1 MYVYRIHIKPC
12 GGEADRQTTFQYCL
26 DNGLL
31 GVGWRVNTLTNTR
44 NWDEYYEEASR
55 IYGDNGL
62 RICKYIH
69 TWVKEGDLVWTRD
82 PTSQYYLARVKSGW
96 EYWISQEGIDRDI
109 DIANVFRCVFRKV
122 DLDAVPGKV
131 VATFR
136 ARITI
141 QKIDGERV
149 DGERVKAYSQYLWNM
164 LSGEQVYEV
173 EKSEFS
179 DIFMMLDAEETEDLL
194 FLYLQ
199 SKGWYVVPNS
209 RRRDTMS
216 FEFIVTDSRNGEKA
230 VTQVKTGE
238 VVLNIDDYSHL
249 PHKVFLFQ
257 SNERYEGTDSENV
270 ICVRREELLR
280 FLEERTELFPRS
292 FQIKLEMVKS

>member
-1 MYVYRIHIKPC
+1 MYVYRIHIKPS

-31 GVGWRVNTLTNTR
+31 GVGWRINTLTKTR
-44 NWDEYYEEASR
+44 NWDDYYKEASR
-55 IYGDNGL
+55 IYDDKG
-62 RICKYIH
+62 ICKYIH
-69 TWVKEGDLVWTRD
+69 TWVRERDLVWTRD

-109 DIANVFRCVFRKV
+109 DIANVFRCVFQKV
-122 DLDAVPGKV
+122 DLDVVPGKV
-131 VATFR
+131 IACFR
-136 ARITI
+136 SSRAI
-141 QKIDGERV
+141 QKIDDKRA
-149 DGERVKAYSQYLWNM
+149 RAYSQYLWNK
-164 LSGEQVYEV
+164 LSEKQVYEV

-179 DIFMMLDAEETEDLL
+179 DIFMMLDDEETEDLL

-199 SKGWYVVPNS
+199 SEGWYVVPNS
-209 RRRDTMS
+209 RKGDTMS
-216 FEFIVTDSRNGEKA
+216 FEFIATNPKNGEKA
-230 VTQVKTGE
+230 ATQVKTGE
-238 VVLNIDDYSHL
+238 AVLNIDDYSHL

-270 ICVRREELLR
+270 ICVRREELLK
-280 FLEERTELFPRS
+280 FLEERTALFPQS

>member
-1 MYVYRIHIKPC
+1 MYVYRIHIKPS

-31 GVGWRVNTLTNTR
+31 GVGWRINTLTKTR
-44 NWDEYYEEASR
+44 NWDDYYKEASR
-55 IYGDNGL
+55 IHDGL
-62 RICKYIH
+62 GICKYIH
-69 TWVKEGDLVWTRD
+69 TWVREGDLAWTRD
-82 PTSQYYLARVKSGW
+82 PTGQYYLAYVKSGW
-96 EYWISQEGIDRDI
+96 EYWTSQEGIDRDI
-109 DIANVFRCVFRKV
+109 DIANVFRCVFQKV
-122 DLDAVPGKV
+122 YLDAVPGKV
-131 VATFR
+131 VAAFYASR
-136 ARITI
+136 AI
-141 QKIDGERV
+141 QKIDDKRA
-149 DGERVKAYSQYLWNM
+149 RAYSQYLWNK
-164 LSGEQVYEV
+164 LSKKQVYEV

-199 SKGWYVVPNS
+199 SQGWYVVPNS
-209 RRRDTMS
+209 RRRDMMS
-216 FEFIVTDSRNGEKA
+216 FEFIVTNSRNGEKA

-238 VVLNIDDYSHL
+238 VVLNRDDYRHL

-280 FLEERTELFPRS
+280 FLEERTALFPRS
-292 FQIKLEMVKS
+292 FQIKLEMVRS

>member
-1 MYVYRIHIKPC
+1 MYVYRIHIKPS
-12 GGEADRQTTFQYCL
+12 GGRAARKTTFQYCL

-44 NWDEYYEEASR
+44 NWDDYSKEASHDDK
-55 IYGDNGL
+55 G
-62 RICKYIH
+62 ICKYIH
-69 TWVKEGDLVWTRD
+69 TWVKEGNLVWTRD

-96 EYWISQEGIDRDI
+96 EYWISQKGIDRNI
-109 DIANVFRCVFRKV
+109 DIANVFRCVFKKI
-122 DLDAVPGKV
+122 DLDVVPGKV
-131 VATFR
+131 IACFR
-136 ARITI
+136 APRTI
-141 QKIDGERV
+141 QKIDDKRA
-149 DGERVKAYSQYLWNM
+149 RAYSQYLWNM
-164 LSGEQVYEV
+164 LSGEQVYKV

-209 RRRDTMS
+209 RRRDMMS
-216 FEFIVTDSRNGEKA
+216 FEFIVTNSRNGEKA

-238 VVLNIDDYSHL
+238 VVLNRDDYSHL

-257 SNERYEGTDSENV
+257 SNEHYEGTDSENV
-270 ICVRREELLR
+270 ICVRREELLK
-280 FLEERTELFPRS
+280 FLEERTALFPRS
-292 FQIKLEMVKS
+292 FRIKLEMVKS